1 MRVDVVLSGGMHKMF
16 ESIFRSGVKL
26 TNLVMSAILLMVASL
41 PSQAQT
47 SRFAWGCM
55 STPKT
60 GNRLHIVGS
69 REPGS
74 DIVDVRNSSNEIV
87 LTLRAAGPV
96 TEEVIPNVGRNG
108 EDGIIRKRVYK
119 DADGKRWIYQ
129 NLDAHPS
136 FRSTEDSDLV
146 ISCFP

>member
-1 MRVDVVLSGGMHKMF
+1 MEAEERKLVRTFAV
-16 ESIFRSGVKL
+16 RSVEVKL
-26 TNLVMSAILLMVASL
+26 DHVPFFVD
-41 PSQAQT
+41 
-47 SRFAWGCM
+47 
-55 STPKT
+55 KT
-60 GNRLHIVGS
+60 KGS
-69 REPGS
+69 EE
-74 DIVDVRNSSNEIV
+74 VDVRNSSNEIV
-87 LTLRAAGPV
+87 LTLHAAGPV